1 MPSMCICRGN
11 GYFFPLFLL
20 DLPWVAS
27 DSGFFIFNLGSC
39 CVVGDGKT
47 EQKGGDKKR
56 GVKRPREDHG
66 RGYFEYIEENKYSR

>member
-1 MPSMCICRGN
+1 MAACRGI
-11 GYFFPLFLL
+11 LH
-20 DLPWVAS
+20 
-27 DSGFFIFNLGSC
+27 SGVV

>member
-1 MPSMCICRGN
+1 MKSRQCTSGALGNLQQERDFLFVVAACRG
-11 GYFFPLFLL
+11 FLH
-20 DLPWVAS
+20 
-27 DSGFFIFNLGSC
+27 SGVV

>member
-1 MPSMCICRGN
+1 MVS
-11 GYFFPLFLL
+11 YTAVS
-20 DLPWVAS
+20 W
-27 DSGFFIFNLGSC
+27 
-39 CVVGDGKT
+39 VVGDGKT

>member
-1 MPSMCICRGN
+1 M
-11 GYFFPLFLL
+11 LFCTIECAARCLKAVL
-20 DLPWVAS
+20 
-27 DSGFFIFNLGSC
+27 
-39 CVVGDGKT
+39 CVVIGDGKT